1 MGLDR
6 RNFLK
11 ALGLAGATLAI
22 GKSFGSP
29 QQKKIEETEV
39 EFSAILYDSTRCGG
53 CQSCEIACA
62 EAHGL
67 PSPKDEPKVGVL
79 RKTDENRRV
88 VVNAYSTS
96 KGEVFVRKQCMHCN
110 EPACAAAC
118 LTQAMHKT
126 KEGPV
131 IWRGNKCMGCRYC
144 MVSCP
149 FDVPKFEY
157 HSANPKI
164 QKCDMCYDKVSTGGM
179 PTCVEICPAEA
190 LMFGKRRDLIKEAR
204 KRIYENPGVYHD
216 EIYGEHEAGGTG
228 FLYLTPTPV
237 NELGFN
243 ASIQK
248 SSYPELSKGFLFSV
262 PTIFVLLP
270 PLLLGLHE
278 ATKKRI
284 SKEGGANE

>member
-1 MGLDR
+1 MGLNR

-11 ALGLAGATLAI
+11 TLGVAGATLAI
-22 GKSFGSP
+22 GKSFGAP
-29 QQKKIEETEV
+29 QKNENDI
-39 EFSAILYDSTRCGG
+39 EFSGILYDSYRCVG

-67 PSPKDEPKVGVL
+67 PKPTDEPKVGVV
-79 RKTDENRRV
+79 RKTDETRRV
-88 VVNAYSTS
+88 VVNAYNTS
-96 KGEVFVRKQCMHCN
+96 KGDVYVRKQCMHCN

-118 LTQAMHKT
+118 LTQAMYKT
-126 KEGPV
+126 KEGPI

-164 QKCDMCYDKVSTGGM
+164 QKCDMCYDKTYGGGL
-179 PTCVEICPAEA
+179 PTCVESCPAEA
-190 LMFGKRRDLIKEAR
+190 LLFGKRRDLIKEAR
-204 KRIYENPGVYHD
+204 KRIAENPGVYVD

-228 FLYLTPTPV
+228 FLYLTPTPIK
-237 NELGFN
+237 ELGFN
-243 ASIQK
+243 ASIQN
-248 SSYPELSKGFLFSV
+248 SSYPALSKGFLFSV

-270 PLLLGLHE
+270 PILLGIHE
-278 ATKKRI
+278 ATKNNHL
-284 SKEGGANE
+284 KEGGENE